1 MIKIKIALFVD
12 VENLVVWIKSNGPNL
27 LLADLGAIG
36 QVIVRRAYG
45 KWTNPSLSPFQEELN
60 RQGFEL
66 IHNYHPVSG
75 KNSSDIQMTVDIMEY
90 ALKLSDV
97 EWFVLATGDSDF
109 SPLFRK
115 LREMGKDVIGVGP
128 KSPLSESVKT
138 SCSRYIYTDQT
149 DETSREI
156 IALERDDAEELL
168 EKVIS
173 QQYDGP
179 ILLSPLKASLLQI
192 DSAFNEKYLGYKSF
206 TDFLESVDFIE
217 LIKDQATGQT
227 KALYKPGPQEYVKSK
242 ITLSQT
248 IENIDEYYRKILRK
262 KQWHIIPISIVD
274 KIYKESIKLQ
284 PMTRPQL
291 REKLLEVKIDGITSA
306 LVNKVLTIF
315 FKSKLFE
322 EIHSSTESDEKEWQ
336 ILKIPNYQKE
346 IDSALL
352 IRLLVSLSE
361 NKQQIN
367 HVAAMKIC
375 YGKYNASE
383 FKIMLDQANNSI
395 QQQKK

>member
-1 MIKIKIALFVD
+1 MIKTKIALFVD

-90 ALKLSDV
+90 ALKLADV

-138 SCSRYIYTDQT
+138 SCSRYIYTDQIN
-149 DETSREI
+149 ETSREI

-173 QQYDGP
+173 QYDGP
-179 ILLSPLKASLLQI
+179 ILLSPLKASILQI

-217 LIKDQATGQT
+217 LIKDQTTGQT
-227 KALYKPGPQEYVKSK
+227 KALYKSAPQEYVKDK

-248 IENIDEYYRKILRK
+248 IKDIDEYYRKILRK

-274 KIYKESIKLQ
+274 KIYRESIKLQ

-306 LVNKVLTIF
+306 LVSKVLTIF
-315 FKSKLFE
+315 FKSRLFE
-322 EIHSSTESDEKEWQ
+322 EIHSSNESDEKEWQ
-336 ILKIPNYQKE
+336 ILNIPNYQKE

-375 YGKYNASE
+375 YGKYNLSE

>member
-173 QQYDGP
+173 QQHDGP

-227 KALYKPGPQEYVKSK
+227 KALYKPVPQEYVKSK

-248 IENIDEYYRKILRK
+248 IENIDEYYRKSLRK
-262 KQWHIIPISIVD
+262 KQWHIIPITIVD
-274 KIYKESIKLQ
+274 KIYRESIKLK

-361 NKQQIN
+361 DKQQIN

-375 YGKYNASE
+375 YGKYNTSE

-395 QQQKK
+395 NQQKK